1 MIASA
6 NSIVVTARQHI
17 DAGHAWL
24 EVAYAHLEQLGIAAS
39 ISPYSH
45 RDGDTVYLE
54 EDCDEPLFL
63 DAAMAAG
70 WDIRF
75 ETVAYSDLAPL
86 RELPRYRPGP
96 SAAS

>member
-1 MIASA
+1 MSASVT
-6 NSIVVTARQHI
+6 SIVVTARQHI

-24 EVAYAHLEQLGIAAS
+24 EIAYAHLEQLGIAAD
-39 ISPYSH
+39 ISPYSY

-75 ETVAYSDLAPL
+75 ETVEYADLAPL
-86 RELPRYRPGP
+86 RELPRYWR
-96 SAAS
+96 AASAP